1 LGELK
6 EVNWIMAKEYTLEE
20 KMTRCK
26 CDSVLMFEPMM
37 PGGGVMTVA
46 RTVNGINHTVEQC
59 GQYVKKNK

>member
-1 LGELK
+1 
-6 EVNWIMAKEYTLEE
+6 MAKEYTLEE